1 MALSMVAGVSA
12 GEGMECVEDVVVVGV
27 VEVPAGGTCEAVGEG
42 VERVGG
48 VEVMGVV
55 ATGGSPVPR
64 GFEVYV
70 NSLVVYTPAKEKW
83 LTTKKL
89 APTFGQV
96 GTAYIVGRVGR
107 RFIEKKLVLY
117 EIRWLDSL
125 FQKHIHSVKIGV
137 LQRGI
142 ENYRVLSRSTSKP
155 TWSALNT
162 TPDGEDLPS
171 DALLEDF
178 VEVEGYTE
186 FDPDQALPTSLREV
200 ETIKSMKFDPRVQM
214 NEPTDLYKHFDG
226 SVNTR
231 VRPECVRLF
240 THSASSSF
248 LAYRHYIPI
257 QPTGGLWSPRV
268 G

>member
-1 MALSMVAGVSA
+1 MRSA
-12 GEGMECVEDVVVVGV
+12 S
-27 VEVPAGGTCEAVGEG
+27 AAT
-42 VERVGG
+42 
-48 VEVMGVV
+48 V
-55 ATGGSPVPR
+55 ATAEPDTQSPVPR